1 MCQSATVGSKIWSCA
16 QICLHVCVSLCVYK
30 AALDGYWGRRWPD
43 RCVCLGSGSAFHIPL
58 WYSVLW
64 PQETHPAKKCARS
77 RSLPPSDCS
86 LSFLPPPHISVSL
99 SPFLWIIYSTL
110 FFFPYVDMEN
120 HLSNPSRSITAI
132 LPVFFCQRSLDEAT
146 FSQLQILAAV
156 NDYIQHFTLSQ
167 SSIYYYNM
175 YFSFFMQQYSIID
188 CRSYTSFVI
197 STILY
202 LPLEIFQN
210 ES

>member
-110 FFFPYVDMEN
+110 FFSICRHGKSSVNPQPVYNSNSPSLLLPEVPWWGNFLTAPNISCCQWQYTTLHFVPVLNISLKYVF
-120 HLSNPSRSITAI
+120 L
-132 LPVFFCQRSLDEAT
+132 LFYAT
-146 FSQLQILAAV
+146 V
-156 NDYIQHFTLSQ
+156 QHYWL
-167 SSIYYYNM
+167 
-175 YFSFFMQQYSIID
+175 
-188 CRSYTSFVI
+188 
-197 STILY
+197 
-202 LPLEIFQN
+202 
-210 ES
+210 